1 MGREKPVENDYRDF
15 ISALNKY
22 SVDYLI
28 IGAYSVIFH
37 TNIPRETKDFDV
49 WIRPSEENAD
59 KCVKAIK
66 EFCGLKIEKSDL
78 LGKKEIFF
86 IGIEPNRIDILND
99 QEGFSFSEA
108 YSHKKAGVF
117 KGVKAY
123 FISKEDLIKVKRY
136 FKRDADIKDL
146 KRLKKA

>member
-1 MGREKPVENDYRDF
+1 MRIKNREKRSF
-15 ISALNKY
+15 
-22 SVDYLI
+22 
-28 IGAYSVIFH
+28 
-37 TNIPRETKDFDV
+37 R
-49 WIRPSEENAD
+49 
-59 KCVKAIK
+59 
-66 EFCGLKIEKSDL
+66 
-78 LGKKEIFF
+78 KKEIFF